1 MKFTKKQIS
10 EIVYKY
16 VQKENGLHDLR
27 GDHQLH
33 PRQIHRKNVAT
44 YEAFYVALAVPSW
57 ATLAM
62 DHKPFYRK
70 PHNIFV
76 DKTLLPE

>member
-10 EIVYKY
+10 EIAYKY
-16 VQKENGLHDLR
+16 VQRENGLPDLG
-27 GDHQLH
+27 GDQRPH
-33 PRQIHRKNVAT
+33 PRQNHRKYAVAC
-44 YEAFYVALAVPSW
+44 EAFYVALAVPSW

>member
-1 MKFTKKQIS
+1 MVCLTSVVITDCIHVK
-10 EIVYKY
+10 
-16 VQKENGLHDLR
+16 
-27 GDHQLH
+27 
-33 PRQIHRKNVAT
+33 IHRKHAVAC
-44 YEAFYVALAVPSW
+44 EAFYVALAVPSW

-62 DHKPFYRK
+62 DHKPFYGK